1 MKVLLALMM
10 AATSSLA
17 LATESAEA
25 ADAPQPAL
33 EHYSYSTKLDIARVI
48 DKTPVP
54 YVCGVV
60 PTQMTYEDHKGHRH
74 TVEYL
79 VMGNGCTP

>member
-1 MKVLLALMM
+1 MKALLALMM
-10 AATSSLA
+10 AATSGFA
-17 LATESAEA
+17 FAAVA
-25 ADAPQPAL
+25 ADTQPAV
-33 EHYSYSTKLDIARVI
+33 EHYSYSDKLDIARVI

-60 PTQMTYEDHKGHRH
+60 PQKMTYEDHQGHRH
-74 TVEYL
+74 TLEYL